1 MLKRAITGS
10 VFVATLIFCSS
21 FSSISL
27 FGLYLIFVFIGTWEY
42 LNILK
47 KNTAYSPN
55 IILGILSACLV
66 FTGLT
71 AEFAFGLSSHLI
83 LPFILLIIFSIP
95 LLELYSNK
103 EHPFSNIVHSIFPT
117 LYVAVPFSLVYLM
130 STSLF
135 DVFQS
140 EYRAP
145 IVLGFYYTL
154 WSNDTGAYLS
164 GKAFGKHKL
173 FERISPN
180 KTWEGSIGGA
190 VLAITVAILYGNY
203 VNILPL
209 WKWAGIGL
217 IISIFG
223 SMGDLVESLFKRSM
237 NVKDSGKIMPGHGGI
252 LDRFDGLLIAA
263 PFVFAFLMLAR
274 LFTF

>member
-1 MLKRAITGS
+1 MLKRAVTGS

-21 FSSISL
+21 FSSLSL
-27 FGLYLIFVFIGTWEY
+27 FGLYFIFVFIGSWEY

-47 KNTAYSPN
+47 QNTSYTPN
-55 IILGILSACLV
+55 IAVGILSSCLV
-66 FTGLT
+66 FTGL
-71 AEFAFGLSSHLI
+71 AAPFAFELSLSII
-83 LPFILLIIFSIP
+83 LPFVLLVLFSIP
-95 LLELYSNK
+95 LIELYANK
-103 EHPFSNIVHSIFPT
+103 EHPFSNIVHSIFPS
-117 LYVAVPFSLVYLM
+117 LYVALPFGLVYLL

-135 DVFQS
+135 DGS
-140 EYRAP
+140 DTEYAAP
-145 IVLGFYYTL
+145 LVLGFYYIL

-190 VLAITVAILYGNY
+190 TLAITVSLLYGHY
-203 VNILPL
+203 VGIIPL

-217 IISIFG
+217 IISVFG

-274 LFTF
+274 LFTI